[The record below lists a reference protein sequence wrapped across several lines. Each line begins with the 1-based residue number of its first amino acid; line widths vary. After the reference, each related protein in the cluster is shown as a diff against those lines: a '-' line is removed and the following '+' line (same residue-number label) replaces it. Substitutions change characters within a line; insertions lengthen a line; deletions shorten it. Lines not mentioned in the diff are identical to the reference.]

1 MAQAQPTF
9 FVDDAAVTAMGT
21 RVPDAST
28 DTGMNFGASN
38 NPGIG
43 ISDQNPDLQESLI
56 TIDGK
61 SVGSWS
67 LLDQFG
73 NARDGQISQ
82 VIGGDG
88 IVARS
93 GNVATTWDTT
103 QALYTPS
110 GAASSGGIT
119 TAPSTGMGT
128 APDATIRYGANP
140 DNQDINT
147 DSRPDND
154 APITGVA
161 NASLT
166 DLATGWEE
174 GA

>member
-43 ISDQNPDLQESLI
+43 ISDQNPDLQESLPNW
-56 TIDGK
+56 T
-61 SVGSWS
+61 
-67 LLDQFG
+67 LLDQHG

-88 IVARS
+88 I
-93 GNVATTWDTT
+93 TE
-103 QALYTPS
+103 
-110 GAASSGGIT
+110 AADWPESGGT
-119 TAPSTGMGT
+119 EGT
-128 APDATIRYGANP
+128 LPDATIRFGANP
-140 DNQDINT
+140 ANVGGQ
-147 DSRPDND
+147 PDND
-154 APITGVA
+154 AAITGVA

-174 GA
+174 GV

>member
-9 FVDDAAVTAMGT
+9 FVDDAAVTALGT
-21 RVPDAST
+21 RVPAAST

-43 ISDQNPDLQESLI
+43 ISDQNPELQESLI

-82 VIGGDG
+82 VIGGNG

-110 GAASSGGIT
+110 GAASSGGT
-119 TAPSTGMGT
+119 EGT
-128 APDATIRYGANP
+128 APDATIRFGANP
-140 DNQDINT
+140 DNQDIST

>member
-1 MAQAQPTF
+1 MAQAQPTY
-9 FVDDAAVTAMGT
+9 FVDDAAVTALGT
-21 RVPDAST
+21 RVPAAST

-43 ISDQNPDLQESLI
+43 ISDQNPDLQESLP
-56 TIDGK
+56 
-61 SVGSWS
+61 SWT
-67 LLDQFG
+67 LLDQHG

-88 IVARS
+88 ITDVADWP
-93 GNVATTWDTT
+93 G
-103 QALYTPS
+103 
-110 GAASSGGIT
+110 SGGT
-119 TAPSTGMGT
+119 EGT
-128 APDATIRYGANP
+128 LPDATIRFGANP
-140 DNQDINT
+140 ANVNGQ
-147 DSRPDND
+147 PDND
-154 APITGVA
+154 AAITGVA

>member
-9 FVDDAAVTAMGT
+9 FVDDAAVTALDT
-21 RVPDAST
+21 RVPAAST

-43 ISDQNPDLQESLI
+43 ISDQNPDLQESLP
-56 TIDGK
+56 
-61 SVGSWS
+61 SWT
-67 LLDQFG
+67 LLDQHG

-88 IVARS
+88 ITDVADWP
-93 GNVATTWDTT
+93 G
-103 QALYTPS
+103 
-110 GAASSGGIT
+110 SGGT
-119 TAPSTGMGT
+119 EGT
-128 APDATIRYGANP
+128 LPDATIRFGANP
-140 DNQDINT
+140 ANVNGQ
-147 DSRPDND
+147 PDND
-154 APITGVA
+154 AAITGVA

>member
-1 MAQAQPTF
+1 MAQAQPTY
-9 FVDDAAVTAMGT
+9 FVDDAAATALGT

-43 ISDQNPDLQESLI
+43 ISDQNPELQESLP
-56 TIDGK
+56 
-61 SVGSWS
+61 SWT

-88 IVARS
+88 ITAVS
-93 GNVATTWDTT
+93 DWPG
-103 QALYTPS
+103 
-110 GAASSGGIT
+110 SGGT
-119 TAPSTGMGT
+119 EGT

-140 DNQDINT
+140 ANVNGQ
-147 DSRPDND
+147 PDND
-154 APITGVA
+154 AAITGVA

>member
-43 ISDQNPDLQESLI
+43 ISDQNPDLQESEPNW
-56 TIDGK
+56 T
-61 SVGSWS
+61 
-67 LLDQFG
+67 LLDQHG
-73 NARDGQISQ
+73 NARNGQISQ

-93 GNVATTWDTT
+93 GNVATTWDTA

-140 DNQDINT
+140 ANVGGQ
-147 DSRPDND
+147 PDND

-161 NASLT
+161 NASLI
-166 DLATGWEE
+166 DLTTGWEA